1 MNPLIPIIALCIRL
15 AVENQALRGAA
26 AEGAAGNIVQN
37 PLLGGGF
44 RGSHCQATSSGFS
57 SIESLVG
64 KSIFRYFY
72 NNLFE

>member
-26 AEGAAGNIVQN
+26 AAGVAGNIVQN

-44 RGSHCQATSSGFS
+44 
-57 SIESLVG
+57 
-64 KSIFRYFY
+64 
-72 NNLFE
+72 